1 MSEEESSESEV
12 STSEDESEQEDEI
25 EVPPVKQEPVVKEQP
40 KPAVESHNVEEKSG
54 VRKMTHQRKMML
66 KSLMLN
72 KAREDLKREM
82 EQKAE
87 AKKAELS
94 QRLEPLSGLNSMSS
108 QELMDL
114 CRELHGKIDKVDEQ
128 RFDIEARVKKND
140 TEIEELN
147 QKIFDL
153 RGKFKRPPL
162 RRVRMSADQMLRAL
176 LGSKHKVSMDL
187 RSNLKSVK
195 KGGEKKE
202 DAEVKDW
209 RDNIE
214 AKQGMGGKKAV
225 FEGAQ

>member
-1 MSEEESSESEV
+1 MSEE
-12 STSEDESEQEDEI
+12 
-25 EVPPVKQEPVVKEQP
+25 
-40 KPAVESHNVEEKSG
+40 SG

-94 QRLEPLSGLNSMSS
+94 NRLEPLNSLNSMSS

-209 RDNIE
+209 RDSIE